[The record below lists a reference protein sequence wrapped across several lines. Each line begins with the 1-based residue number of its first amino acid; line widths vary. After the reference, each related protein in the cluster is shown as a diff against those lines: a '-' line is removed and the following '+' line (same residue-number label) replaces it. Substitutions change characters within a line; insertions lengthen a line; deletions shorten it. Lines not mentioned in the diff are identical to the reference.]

1 MDCYYTTLQLSL
13 MLSTSVNK
21 IRTLIQNKK
30 IKAYKVGKS
39 WLISESDVKVNI
51 KMYKKLKIKMYK
63 KCNQLCIGSGTS
75 ESIFNLSFKR

>member
-21 IRTLIQNKK
+21 IRTLIKNKK

-39 WLISESDVKVNI
+39 WLISESD
-51 KMYKKLKIKMYK
+51 L
-63 KCNQLCIGSGTS
+63 NQYLNSVCSY
-75 ESIFNLSFKR
+75 EK

>member
-39 WLISESDVKVNI
+39 WLISESD
-51 KMYKKLKIKMYK
+51 L
-63 KCNQLCIGSGTS
+63 NQYLDSVCSY
-75 ESIFNLSFKR
+75 EK